1 MKYNGARCVSIFCN
15 IQSETKVGAW
25 SSDLQLLHILQQL
38 HHSQAD
44 LQLQQLMVA
53 VLGSHQQ
60 QEQLSTDSQQL
71 KQLRWQQCI
80 LQCNSCSLVEAD

>member
-25 SSDLQLLHILQQL
+25 SSDLQLLEDMQL

-53 VLGSHQQ
+53 VLGATSN
-60 QEQLSTDSQQL
+60 
-71 KQLRWQQCI
+71 R
-80 LQCNSCSLVEAD
+80 NS